1 MNSKDLLRALGDI
14 DDKYIDEEYDTPKE
28 KNKKE
33 IYIKIIRNKKII
45 YGLSS
50 ACAVF
55 ILGIGMLAAQKKM
68 NNKVIKSKDEGIVRS
83 QNMNVM
89 LEINQMQEASI
100 AKFDADVQTVEIT
113 SIPEKFE
120 FINNI
125 ELPSEYKLD
134 SCYEIF
140 TRENLNTTECD
151 LLHDYVFNYSK
162 DYENSIK
169 VAFSEVEE
177 PIRDYFLD
185 NSKKTS
191 KIGDV
196 DVIISQYKKM
206 YVATFRCKD
215 IYFDIETNGITEEE
229 MINLLESIIKII

>member
-89 LEINQMQEASI
+89 LEINQMQEASL
-100 AKFDADVQTVEIT
+100 Q
-113 SIPEKFE
+113 
-120 FINNI
+120 N
-125 ELPSEYKLD
+125 LMQMCKLLKLLA
-134 SCYEIF
+134 YQK
-140 TRENLNTTECD
+140 NLN
-151 LLHDYVFNYSK
+151 LL
-162 DYENSIK
+162 
-169 VAFSEVEE
+169 
-177 PIRDYFLD
+177 
-185 NSKKTS
+185 
-191 KIGDV
+191 
-196 DVIISQYKKM
+196 II
-206 YVATFRCKD
+206 
-215 IYFDIETNGITEEE
+215 
-229 MINLLESIIKII
+229 

>member
-134 SCYEIF
+134 SSYEIF
-140 TRENLNTTECD
+140 TRENLITECD
-151 LLHDYVFNYSK
+151 LLHDYAFNYSK

-177 PIRDYFLD
+177 PIRDYFLN

-196 DVIISQYKKM
+196 DVIISQYEKM